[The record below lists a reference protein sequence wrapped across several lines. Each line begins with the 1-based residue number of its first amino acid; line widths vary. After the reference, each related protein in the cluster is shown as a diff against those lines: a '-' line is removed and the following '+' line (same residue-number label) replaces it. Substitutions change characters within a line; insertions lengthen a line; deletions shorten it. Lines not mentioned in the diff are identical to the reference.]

1 MQALRLARHSAPL
14 RRSLAVRSLA
24 TTANPT
30 HVTSSSTSV
39 SSSTAKSP
47 SAIPLSNIEAQWEAL
62 SKEEQVTVHQ
72 QLEALQKKDWKELS
86 LDEKKAGM
94 FIALRWMRWVYTYCS
109 HHSHHF
115 LFIAIFFCRL
125 SHFISVLR
133 GVWSLWSP
141 SSRYTT
147 RSKSQSILS
156 DYGSCRCCRSL
167 VPRCYRYMSVILV
180 WYIMPSAPLLT
191 VLFYYIAPP
200 PPRTLTKEWEEAS
213 NQRAKEQKMNP
224 ITGTFDFVIIPCYFR
239 LPNLRYPNR
248 INSHAKTIIFR
259 YLIRRILGARL
270 CPTQVEAL
278 HLHPH

>member
-1 MQALRLARHSAPL
+1 MRRRLVCLSRCVGCAGYILIVHIIHIIS
-14 RRSLAVRSLA
+14 SLL
-24 TTANPT
+24 P
-30 HVTSSSTSV
+30 
-39 SSSTAKSP
+39 
-47 SAIPLSNIEAQWEAL
+47 
-62 SKEEQVTVHQ
+62 
-72 QLEALQKKDWKELS
+72 
-86 LDEKKAGM
+86 
-94 FIALRWMRWVYTYCS
+94 
-109 HHSHHF
+109 
-115 LFIAIFFCRL
+115 FFCRL

-167 VPRCYRYMSVILV
+167 VPRCNRYMSVILV
-180 WYIMPSAPLLT
+180 GYITSSASSLT

-224 ITGTFDFVIIPCYFR
+224 ITGTFDFLIIPCYFR

-248 INSHAKTIIFR
+248 INSHAIIFR